1 MNARVLLYD
10 HDARIEVTDPVYN
23 KPRTPSRGP
32 THRSRRRRTTA
43 DDDAPRSSALILRD
57 ACRTRDDRSIDRARR
72 LDATRTE
79 PTRIA
84 HRDISAFGG
93 YDDCRHAS
101 NRIARAVRRQRR
113 AATIAGNRA
122 TAKRSPTSNGRAR
135 DRSRW
140 NARSRA
146 RRDEARRRRRA
157 TTGRDDGTRRE
168 RRERRERCEGRE
180 R

>member
-1 MNARVLLYD
+1 MNPERRRGDPSIASTARDGGRRRAALERLDPSRRVPNAR
-10 HDARIEVTDPVYN
+10 
-23 KPRTPSRGP
+23 
-32 THRSRRRRTTA
+32 
-43 DDDAPRSSALILRD
+43 
-57 ACRTRDDRSIDRARR
+57 RSIDRSSATPRR
-72 LDATRTE
+72 DATRRDANRAPGRKFAHSAVTTIAD
-79 PTRIA
+79 TRRIESRA
-84 HRDISAFGG
+84 PSATRRDG
-93 YDDCRHAS
+93 
-101 NRIARAVRRQRR
+101 
-113 AATIAGNRA
+113 TIAGNRA